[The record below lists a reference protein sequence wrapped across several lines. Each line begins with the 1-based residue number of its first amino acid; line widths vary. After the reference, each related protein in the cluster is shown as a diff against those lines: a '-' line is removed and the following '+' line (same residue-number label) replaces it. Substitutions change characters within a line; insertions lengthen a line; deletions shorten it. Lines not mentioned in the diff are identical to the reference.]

1 MNWVTVLSGYGGLTM
16 FRMLRGSQ
24 EKQKMHPI
32 DISSRMV
39 LLIRC
44 MSASILE
51 RWWCW
56 WWFSFWRAE
65 KSSLTP
71 LGSGLVTSVVTSA
84 VLPQFS
90 LFDIDGLRGLQI
102 KKGFNRWKGPLISI
116 LRYGGLKVFCLWT
129 RKTAFRMGSR
139 WSDLYI
145 KMVKNTQ
152 EIHHKAWGR
161 L

>member
-1 MNWVTVLSGYGGLTM
+1 MAQKMYPKSKWLFIYRPSAPLLGFCALDTGSALNPRTLNPGTTVTALAGWGGLTM

-24 EKQKMHPI
+24 EKQKIHPI

-51 RWWCW
+51 RCW
-56 WWFSFWRAE
+56 WWLSFWRAE

-71 LGSGLVTSVVTSA
+71 LGPGLVTSVVTSA

-90 LFDIDGLRGLQI
+90 LFDIDGLRGLVQI
-102 KKGFNRWKGPLISI
+102 KKKLQCSG
-116 LRYGGLKVFCLWT
+116 
-129 RKTAFRMGSR
+129 
-139 WSDLYI
+139 
-145 KMVKNTQ
+145 
-152 EIHHKAWGR
+152 
-161 L
+161 